1 MQGTS
6 ESNQDI
12 PPIVEPLPQVL
23 RESVLCEISERASLP
38 GEVRWLVALLT
49 DDPLI
54 PVPAAAAMV
63 QRMAG
68 SPLGLALSRLERD
81 LDGLPGTP
89 EGFLLGDRRCLA
101 VALRDLRRRVDER
114 LARLA
119 ATN

>member
-1 MQGTS
+1 MQGPIELS
-6 ESNQDI
+6 EEI
-12 PPIVEPLPQVL
+12 PPVVEPLPQVL
-23 RESVLCEISERASLP
+23 RESVVREIGTRASLP
-38 GEVRWLVALLT
+38 GEARWLVALLT

-81 LDGLPGTP
+81 LDGLPRTP
-89 EGFLLGDRRCLA
+89 TGLLLGDRCCLA

-119 ATN
+119 VTN